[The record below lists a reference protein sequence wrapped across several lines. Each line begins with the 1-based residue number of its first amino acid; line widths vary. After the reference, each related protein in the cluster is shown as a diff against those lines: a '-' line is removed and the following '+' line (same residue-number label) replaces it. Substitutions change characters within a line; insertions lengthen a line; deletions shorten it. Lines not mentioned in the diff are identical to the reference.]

1 MIVYCTEQDC
11 KEYSKYGVKTYAVS
25 KCKDHKI
32 NGMVTRSKWYCP
44 HLKRTG
50 QCNEC
55 RAKVECERC
64 KSEAIYGISQLLETR
79 CEIHKELDMILK
91 SHMICQ
97 HSNRKSK
104 CKLCRKSL
112 ECNDSLCHYKAR
124 YGLKSSKPIKCDK
137 HKDENM
143 VLKPMSYCSHGK
155 AHSRC
160 DYCHNKNS
168 KKCDVKDCSKLARFG
183 IKQLSEI
190 RCKDHKDEN
199 MVTASFRYCTHD
211 LYIERCFICC
221 SNKITLCDVEE
232 CILISVYGFRRLK
245 ANRCLSHKEIDMVKS
260 SLYYCS
266 HMISK
271 HFCKI
276 CNGQGLCSHK
286 LIRRQCFI
294 CYPTSSHFCRRTYGS
309 EESRCPTASN
319 RKYDDYCVRCFV
331 ELFPNDPRTKTAHL
345 ATKEYIVRS
354 YLNEEF
360 SNVFIHNKRLI
371 LSDKDKLCTSH
382 DRRIDFQTEVK
393 DYIVA
398 VEVDENQHKGYNLI
412 DEEIRIMQIY
422 EDADKKLVFIR
433 FNPDNYRENGIL
445 RKTTW
450 NIRLEALKIKI
461 NEIIDNINIGD
472 GYNEWYTE
480 IKMFFDT
487 GEVKTKRSTTS
498 KGLYTTDITKIC
510 SGITS
515 RKKPCKI
522 RGKFEDGFCRHHKPS

>member
-1 MIVYCTEQDC
+1 M
-11 KEYSKYGVKTYAVS
+11 
-25 KCKDHKI
+25 
-32 NGMVTRSKWYCP
+32 
-44 HLKRTG
+44 
-50 QCNEC
+50 
-55 RAKVECERC
+55 
-64 KSEAIYGISQLLETR
+64 
-79 CEIHKELDMILK
+79 
-91 SHMICQ
+91 
-97 HSNRKSK
+97 
-104 CKLCRKSL
+104 
-112 ECNDSLCHYKAR
+112 
-124 YGLKSSKPIKCDK
+124 
-137 HKDENM
+137 
-143 VLKPMSYCSHGK
+143 
-155 AHSRC
+155 
-160 DYCHNKNS
+160 
-168 KKCDVKDCSKLARFG
+168 
-183 IKQLSEI
+183 
-190 RCKDHKDEN
+190 
-199 MVTASFRYCTHD
+199 
-211 LYIERCFICC
+211 
-221 SNKITLCDVEE
+221 
-232 CILISVYGFRRLK
+232 
-245 ANRCLSHKEIDMVKS
+245 
-260 SLYYCS
+260 
-266 HMISK
+266 
-271 HFCKI
+271 
-276 CNGQGLCSHK
+276 
-286 LIRRQCFI
+286 
-294 CYPTSSHFCRRTYGS
+294 
-309 EESRCPTASN
+309 
-319 RKYDDYCVRCFV
+319 RCFV